1 MLRDLENP
9 GAVRAIMFL
18 VVFFVAAVI
27 VVTRQP
33 AIIHSDIHTGIQ
45 SFLHKAG

>member
-9 GAVRAIMFL
+9 GAVRAVMFL
-18 VVFFVAAVI
+18 VMFFVAAVI

-33 AIIHSDIHTGIQ
+33 SIIHSDLHATIQ
-45 SFLHKAG
+45 SFLH

>member
-18 VVFFVAAVI
+18 VAFFVAAVI

-33 AIIHSDIHTGIQ
+33 SILHADIHTGIQ
-45 SFLHKAG
+45 SFLH